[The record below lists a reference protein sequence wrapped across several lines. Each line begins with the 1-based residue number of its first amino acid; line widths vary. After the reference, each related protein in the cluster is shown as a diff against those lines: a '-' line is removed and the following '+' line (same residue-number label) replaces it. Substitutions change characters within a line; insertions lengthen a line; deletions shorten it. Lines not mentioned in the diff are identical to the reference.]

1 MFDLKRYQIS
11 ALKALEDFLKDAFQ
25 RGCAPAFETA
35 LDAQDRMRETY
46 DTHGLGEI
54 PYVCLRLPTG
64 GGKTL
69 LAAHSVKRIAQ
80 HYLSEDSPVVLWLVP
95 TNTIRTQTL
104 DALRDP
110 AHPYREVLDQHFR
123 GQVKV
128 CDIGDVAQLRP
139 HDLDTKACIV
149 VGTLAT
155 LRVEDTDGRRIYAH
169 NEAFEEHLKHVPAKE
184 GFERDDKGHVKY
196 SFANVLNHHRPI
208 VILDEAHKARTKLSF
223 ETLKRIHPACI
234 LEFTATPKAEAGS
247 NVLYHVSASALK
259 AEDMIKLP
267 LMLTA
272 HDAWQNAVR
281 DALLTRK
288 GLEDEAGKETDYIR
302 PIVLFQAQNKGQEVT
317 VEVLKQHLIEFEK
330 VPESA
335 IAIATGAQRELEGVD
350 LFDPACPITC
360 VITIEAL
367 KEGWDCSFAYVF
379 CSVAKVKSS
388 TDVEQL
394 LGRVLRMPYA
404 KTRKQEALNRA
415 YAHVSSS
422 EFYESATSL
431 RDCLV
436 SMGFEEMEA
445 DAFLQQAPAL
455 FDPNAY
461 TGPKAAPPALPPLTL
476 TLPSA
481 PDLGPLSAEES
492 ARISVK
498 ATEGGVVVTVQGEAT
513 EAMETALLTG
523 ADAKTKADVKHRIQ
537 QHRARQSAWTSPAM
551 KGEPFAPMPRLSAW
565 IQGELLL
572 ADEEAFLN
580 AASLDLLDQPYDLTA
595 QDLLA
600 SEQSERY
607 ELDMDGKRVAIAY
620 ADDSHAFDL
629 DRVDLG
635 WSEADLVLWLM
646 QHTRSTRVPPPK
658 QLEYLRRHLGHLLEG
673 DQAEKNML
681 VRRRHRLSRLLA
693 GRIQAFEKE
702 VVARGFHEALF
713 ALDAKPLADYER
725 AFVFQPG
732 VYPAATVYGGAHR
745 FKKHYYPIIGDMK
758 SQGEEFRCALA
769 LESLKEVK
777 QWVRNLAKQP
787 LHSFWLPTSD
797 DKFYPDFVAELMD
810 GRILVVEYKGEPYKT
825 NDDSKE
831 KAMVGALW
839 EQLSGGKGL
848 FLMAVDK
855 DDQGRGAI
863 EQLQRKIS
871 PPVP

>member
-1 MFDLKRYQIS
+1 MFELKPYQTQ
-11 ALKALEDFLKDAFQ
+11 ALETLDAFLKDAFQ
-25 RGCAPAFETA
+25 RGCAPAFEA
-35 LDAQDRMRETY
+35 VQDAQERMRETY

-80 HYLSEDSPVVLWLVP
+80 HYLAEDAPVVLWLVP

-104 DALRDP
+104 DALRNP
-110 AHPYREVLDQHFR
+110 EHPYREVLDQQFR

-128 CDIGDVAQLRP
+128 CDIADVAQLRP
-139 HDLDTKACIV
+139 QDLATKACIV

-184 GFERDDKGHVKY
+184 GFERDEQGQVKY

-223 ETLKRIHPACI
+223 ETLKRVHPACI

-259 AEDMIKLP
+259 AQQMIKLP

-272 HDAWQNAVR
+272 HEDWRNAVR

-288 GLEDEAGKETDYIR
+288 RLEEEAKSESDYIR
-302 PIVLFQAQNKGQEVT
+302 PIVLFQAQNKDQDVT
-317 VEVLKQHLIEFEK
+317 VEALKKHLVEFEK
-330 VPESA
+330 VPEET
-335 IAIATGAQRELEGVD
+335 IAIATGAKRELEGVD
-350 LFDPACPITC
+350 LFDPACLITC
-360 VITIEAL
+360 IITIEAL

-379 CSVAKVKSS
+379 CSVAKVRSS

-404 KTRKQEALNRA
+404 KERKQETLNRA
-415 YAHVSSS
+415 YAHVSSG
-422 EFYESATSL
+422 EFYEAATSL

-445 DAFLQQAPAL
+445 DAFLQKAPAL
-455 FDPNAY
+455 FDTAAF
-461 TGPKAAPPALPPLTL
+461 TGPKPAAPELPPLTL
-476 TLPSA
+476 TLATA
-481 PDLGPLSAEES
+481 PDLSRLSADET
-492 ARISVK
+492 ARISLEDTG
-498 ATEGGVVVTVQGEAT
+498 AGVLVTVQGGAT

-523 ADAKTKADVKHRIQ
+523 ADARSHADVKHRIQ
-537 QHRARQSAWTSPAM
+537 RYRAQQSAMTSPAM
-551 KGEPFAPMPRLSAW
+551 RGVPFASLPRLAAW
-565 IQGELLL
+565 IQGELML
-572 ADEEAFLN
+572 ADEEGFLT
-580 AASLDLLDQPYDLTA
+580 ASSLDLLDQPYDLTS

-607 ELDMDGKRVAIAY
+607 ELDMDGNRVAIAY
-620 ADDSHAFDL
+620 ADDAHLFDL

-635 WSEADLVLWLM
+635 WSEADLLLWLM
-646 QHTRSTRVPPPK
+646 QHTRSSRVVPSK
-658 QLEYLRRHLGHLLEG
+658 QLEYLRRHLSHLLG
-673 DQAEKNML
+673 GGGVALTQL
-681 VRRRHRLSRLLA
+681 VRRRHRLSRILG

-713 ALDAKPLADYER
+713 ASEAKPLADFER
-725 AFVFQPG
+725 AFTFHPG
-732 VYPAATVYGGAHR
+732 AYPATTTYSGTHR
-745 FKKHYYPIIGDMK
+745 FKKHYYPIIGDLK
-758 SQGEEFRCALA
+758 PQGEEFRCALA
-769 LESLKEVK
+769 LEQLSEVK
-777 QWVRNLAKQP
+777 HWVRNLAKQP
-787 LHSFWLPTSD
+787 QHSFWLPTSD
-797 DKFYPDFVAELMD
+797 DKFYPDFVAELAD
-810 GRILVVEYKGEPYKT
+810 GRTLVVEYKGEPYKT

-831 KAMVGALW
+831 KRLVGELW
-839 EQLSGGKGL
+839 EKLSQGKGL
-848 FLMAVDK
+848 FLMAVEK
-855 DDQGRGAI
+855 DDQGRGVL
-863 EQLQRKIS
+863 EQLRGKIS
-871 PPVP
+871 MT

>member
-1 MFDLKRYQIS
+1 MFELKRYQI
-11 ALKALEDFLKDAFQ
+11 LALEALEGFLKDAFK
-25 RGCAPAFETA
+25 RGCAPAFEAA
-35 LDAQDRMRETY
+35 LDAQDRMRVAY

-69 LAAHSVKRIAQ
+69 LAAHAVKRIAQ
-80 HYLSEDSPVVLWLVP
+80 HYLAEDAPVVLWLVP

-104 DALRDP
+104 DALRNP
-110 AHPYREVLDQHFR
+110 THPYREVLDQQFR

-128 CDIGDVAQLRP
+128 CDIADVAQLRP
-139 HDLDTKACIV
+139 HDLDTKVCIV

-169 NEAFEEHLKHVPAKE
+169 SEAFEEHLTHVPAKD
-184 GFERDDKGHVKY
+184 GFERDEKGQVKY

-208 VILDEAHKARTKLSF
+208 VIMDEAHKAGTKLSF
-223 ETLKRIHPACI
+223 KTLQRVHPACI

-272 HDAWQNAVR
+272 HEDWRNAIR

-288 GLEDEAGKETDYIR
+288 KLEDEAKAEADYIR

-330 VPESA
+330 VPETA
-335 IAIATGAQRELEGVD
+335 IAVATGAQRELEGVD

-379 CSVAKVKSS
+379 CSVAKVRSA

-404 KTRKQEALNRA
+404 KRRKLDALNRA
-415 YAHVSSS
+415 YAHVSSGD
-422 EFYESATSL
+422 FYEAATSL

-455 FDPNAY
+455 FDTSAY
-461 TGPKAAPPALPPLTL
+461 TGQKVSVPALPTLTL
-476 TLPSA
+476 TLQQA
-481 PDLGPLSAEES
+481 PDLSQLSAVEA
-492 ARISVK
+492 ARI
-498 ATEGGVVVTVQGEAT
+498 TVTVSGSHVVATIEGEAT
-513 EAMETALLTG
+513 EAMETALLAG
-523 ADAKTKADVKHRIQ
+523 ADAKSKAEVKHRLQ
-537 QHRARQSAWTSPAM
+537 RHRAQQAAFASPAM
-551 KGEPFAPMPRLSAW
+551 KGVPFAPMPRLSVW
-565 IQGELLL
+565 IQGELML
-572 ADEEAFLN
+572 ADEEGFL
-580 AASLDLLDQPYDLTA
+580 AASDLELLDQPFDLA
-595 QDLLA
+595 AKDLMA

-620 ADDSHAFDL
+620 ADEAHAFDL
-629 DRVDLG
+629 DHVDLG
-635 WSEADLVLWLM
+635 WSEADLILWLM
-646 QHTRSTRVPPPK
+646 QHTRSNRVAPSQ
-658 QLEYLRRHLGHLLEG
+658 QLEYLRRHLAHLQEDEG
-673 DQAEKNML
+673 AGLTLL
-681 VRRRHRLSRLLA
+681 VRRRHRLSRILA
-693 GRIQAFEKE
+693 ERVQAFDRA
-702 VVARGFHEALF
+702 VVARGFHAALF
-713 ALDAKPLADYER
+713 AEDAKPLADFER
-725 AFVFQPG
+725 AFTFKPG
-732 VYPAATVYGGAHR
+732 LYPVATTYNGAHR

-758 SQGEEFRCALA
+758 SQGEEFKCALA
-769 LESLKEVK
+769 IESLPQVK
-777 QWVRNLAKQP
+777 QWARNLAKQP
-787 LHSFWLPTSD
+787 QHSFWLPTSD
-797 DKFYPDFVAELMD
+797 DKFYPDFVAELTD

-831 KAMVGALW
+831 KRMVGELW
-839 EQLSGGKGL
+839 ERLSGGKGL
-848 FLMAVDK
+848 FLMAVEK
-855 DDQGRGAI
+855 DDLGRGVV
-863 EQLQRKIS
+863 EQLRAKIE
-871 PPVP
+871 